1 MRPDTS
7 EPGQP
12 GERVIGIDL
21 GGTNVQIGVV
31 ELGGESGY
39 RVVGREKRKTKP
51 DQGVETV
58 IERLAK
64 GVEKACDLAGIK
76 PSDAIAIGVG
86 APGVVE
92 PHEGVVLEAV
102 NLRWDNVH
110 LAQRL
115 RERLGAPVFVDNDVN
130 AAVFGESRIGSGRGA
145 KNLLGVWIG
154 TGIGGGLILGGELY
168 YGHFLTAGEI
178 GHMLALPFNPAGS
191 RSLEHN
197 CSRTA
202 IVERLVKLIN
212 SNHKSMLTDLVEDD
226 LASIRSGVIAQA
238 YKAGDPLV
246 VEVIEDAAKL
256 LGMQLAGVHTLLSL
270 ERIVLGGGL
279 VEAVGSPYVQ
289 LVAEE
294 LRRFA
299 FPDKIKGVEVVASR
313 LEDDAGLLG
322 ASMIARE
329 RLGDPA
335 YSGA

>member
-1 MRPDTS
+1 MQPDTS

-31 ELGGESGY
+31 ELGGDPGY

-58 IERLAK
+58 IERVAK
-64 GVEKACDLAGIK
+64 GVETACELAGTK
-76 PSDAIAIGVG
+76 PSKVSAIGVG
-86 APGVVE
+86 APGVVD
-92 PHEGVVLEAV
+92 PHKGVVLEAV
-102 NLRWDNVH
+102 NLRWDEIP
-110 LAQRL
+110 LAERL
-115 RERLGAPVFVDNDVN
+115 SERLGAPVFVDNDVN
-130 AAVFGESRIGSGRGA
+130 AAVFGESRLGAGRGA
-145 KNLLGVWIG
+145 RNMLGVWVG
-154 TGIGGGLILGGELY
+154 TGIGGGLILNGEPY

-197 CSRTA
+197 CSRSA
-202 IVERLVKLIN
+202 IVERLVRLVRANRKSLI
-212 SNHKSMLTDLVEDD
+212 TDLVEDD
-226 LASIRSGVIAQA
+226 LKQIRSGVIAQA
-238 YKAGDPLV
+238 YRAGDPLV
-246 VEVIEDAAKL
+246 VEVIEESAGL
-256 LGMQLAGVHTLLSL
+256 LGMHLAGVHTLLSL

-279 VEAVGSPYVQ
+279 VEALGTPYVH

-299 FPDKIKGVEVVASR
+299 FPDKIKGVDVVASR
-313 LEDDAGLLG
+313 LDDDAGILG
-322 ASMIARE
+322 AAMLAKE

-335 YSGA
+335 YAS